1 MSLKITQNLRAYC
14 CFLLAFILS
23 AFSYGNL
30 NAQVFFSEYAE
41 GSSNNKYL
49 EIYNAGTEAVDLT
62 EYAFPNV
69 SNAPTVVG
77 EYEYWNTFSEG
88 ATLAP
93 GEVYV
98 IAHPSADSLILLHAD
113 QTYSYLSNGD
123 DGFAL
128 VYGTESGF
136 EVVDRI
142 GDWNGDPGSG
152 WDVAGVS
159 NGTQDHVLVRKCGIT
174 TGNTD
179 WTLSAGTSAEDSE
192 WNVLAIDTWDNLGSH
207 QVTDCVVAV
216 YGCTDVLACNY
227 DSTATDDD
235 LSCEYANV
243 CGSCTGDL
251 SCTVGV
257 TVSVDMNI
265 EGYDAANGPM
275 TINLDGGDFVAMSDD
290 DGDNV
295 WTYTFNVLPNTLHTY
310 NFNDG
315 WYESSAN
322 IVDCWRNFWK

>member
-192 WNVLAIDTWDNLGSH
+192 WNVLAIDTWDNLGS
-207 QVTDCVVAV
+207 
-216 YGCTDVLACNY
+216 
-227 DSTATDDD
+227 
-235 LSCEYANV
+235 
-243 CGSCTGDL
+243 
-251 SCTVGV
+251 
-257 TVSVDMNI
+257 
-265 EGYDAANGPM
+265 
-275 TINLDGGDFVAMSDD
+275 
-290 DGDNV
+290 
-295 WTYTFNVLPNTLHTY
+295 
-310 NFNDG
+310 
-315 WYESSAN
+315 
-322 IVDCWRNFWK
+322 